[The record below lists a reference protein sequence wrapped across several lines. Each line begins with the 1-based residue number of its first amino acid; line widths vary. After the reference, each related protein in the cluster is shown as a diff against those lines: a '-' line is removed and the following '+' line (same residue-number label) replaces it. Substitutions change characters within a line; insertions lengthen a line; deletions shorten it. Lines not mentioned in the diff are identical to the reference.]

1 LKQRYYLLD
10 AFRGFSLIAMI
21 TYHALWDLVN
31 VASLR
36 LPWFTSY
43 GGFVAQ
49 RAIRWSFIL
58 LAGFCVS
65 MSRKPAKR
73 GVLLLLCSALVTG
86 VSYLVKSPI
95 LFGVLTFLG
104 AASLLASLWKKLAGH
119 RQSALWLSCVSF
131 ALCLGLF
138 LLTVHL
144 EKGRI
149 LGYSLPR
156 SLYANDLTAF
166 LGFPPVGFRSEDY
179 VPLIPWIF
187 AYSMGYHLY
196 HIFARCNW
204 LELFSGARIRPLEW
218 IGKHSLIIYLAHQPI
233 LYGLVWLLF

>member
-1 LKQRYYLLD
+1 MKKL
-10 AFRGFSLIAMI
+10 FSL
-21 TYHALWDLVN
+21 
-31 VASLR
+31 
-36 LPWFTSY
+36 
-43 GGFVAQ
+43 
-49 RAIRWSFIL
+49 L
-58 LAGFCVS
+58 LA
-65 MSRKPAKR
+65 
-73 GVLLLLCSALVTG
+73 
-86 VSYLVKSPI
+86 
-95 LFGVLTFLG
+95 
-104 AASLLASLWKKLAGH
+104 LAMV
-119 RQSALWLSCVSF
+119 LSCVSF

-233 LYGLVWLLF
+233 LYGLVLLLFLQKPPAKLWTVLVKTDNRQNTP